1 MNGFVGFE
9 QLPVFCRRFGIGRE
23 FAVDLEA
30 VPDCGTAV
38 LVDSDAGSREKR
50 RAERGVAGRG
60 NRERKIEDVADDFAP
75 DPAAPAAS
83 DEEQALHGKL
93 HFFDQPV
100 TVQQRVAHSFQKR
113 PCKVRPG
120 ASHADS
126 GETAAQIRIQ

>member
-83 DEEQALHGKL
+83 DEEQALHEKPDENSGVRWFALRDVIPNTREPEMRVVYQKL
-93 HFFDQPV
+93 MDKCAGLP
-100 TVQQRVAHSFQKR
+100 
-113 PCKVRPG
+113 
-120 ASHADS
+120 
-126 GETAAQIRIQ
+126 